1 MASTRQKQIAAKAAK
16 KKAAKVKKLTLTP
29 EQKKEAKKKAQEALF
44 LKKNEKFLAQ
54 ELTINA
60 TNADGTKT
68 PMVFT
73 IKTLVHRVIHLTH
86 SIDQLNL
93 FTLSMARSFYK
104 QVPGD
109 KFFETCDKDFMDK
122 LKDSTENPLDLL
134 RAHQDAASKGT
145 VEPNSSPRTG
155 DPEHLEIPFPE
166 AKKG

>member
-1 MASTRQKQIAAKAAK
+1 MQN
-16 KKAAKVKKLTLTP
+16 LTLTIEP
-29 EQKKEAKKKAQEALF
+29 HQNAIHGITNIVKPNTFQQVDYIDVPPGAT
-44 LKKNEKFLAQ
+44 N
-54 ELTINA
+54 LTINA

-145 VEPNSSPRTG
+145 VEPNSSPRSG